1 MDLGL
6 MGRSVLITGGSGG
19 IGLATAHA
27 FAAEG
32 CALHLAARTADKLRA
47 AREGISRD
55 FDVPVAVHAVDLSR
69 GENARRLAE
78 TCADVDILVNN
89 AGAIPGGKIEEI
101 DDDHWREAW
110 DLKVFGYVNMMRAL
124 YAEMGARKRGV
135 IVNVIGT
142 AGDQRPADYA
152 AGLSA
157 NSALATLTRALGGES
172 LDHGVRVVG
181 VSPGDMTNERGME
194 FMRRQAE
201 KEFGD
206 PGRWRERLSR
216 LPGGRAAT
224 SEDVADAI
232 VFLASPRAGYVSGTV
247 LTVDGGLSSRR
258 AVTRGR
264 PAGLDDRRPTRP
276 SGAGTRLPC
285 TRKSSRCG
293 SPRRPRPRGA
303 PGDGRR
309 ALPL

>member
-6 MGRSVLITGGSGG
+6 KGRSVLITGGSGG
-19 IGLATAHA
+19 IGLATARV

-32 CALHLAARTADKLRA
+32 CDLHIAARTPERLRA
-47 AREGISRD
+47 AREDISRD
-55 FDVPVAVHAVDLSR
+55 FGVPVTVHAVDLSR
-69 GENARRLAE
+69 TEGALRLAAS
-78 TCADVDILVNN
+78 CADVDVLVNN
-89 AGAIPGGKIEEI
+89 AGAIPGGAIEEI
-101 DDDHWREAW
+101 ADDRWREAW

-124 YAEMGARKRGV
+124 YAEMKVRGRGV

-152 AGLSA
+152 AGISA

-194 FMRRQAE
+194 FLRRQAE

-206 PGRWRERLSR
+206 PGRWRERLAR

-224 SEDVADAI
+224 SEDGADAI
-232 VFLASPRAGYVSGTV
+232 LFLASPRAGY
-247 LTVDGGLSSRR
+247 DGGLGSRR
-258 AVTRGR
+258 SVT
-264 PAGLDDRRPTRP
+264 
-276 SGAGTRLPC
+276 
-285 TRKSSRCG
+285 
-293 SPRRPRPRGA
+293 
-303 PGDGRR
+303 
-309 ALPL
+309 

>member
-6 MGRSVLITGGSGG
+6 KGRSVLITGGSGG
-19 IGLATAHA
+19 IGLATARA

-32 CALHLAARTADKLRA
+32 CAPHLAARTPEKLRA

-55 FDVPVAVHAVDLSR
+55 FDVPVTVHATDLSR
-69 GENARRLAE
+69 AENALRLAE
-78 TCADVDILVNN
+78 TCADVDVLVNN
-89 AGAIPGGKIEEI
+89 AGAIPGGGIEEI
-101 DDDHWREAW
+101 DDDRWREAW

-124 YAEMGARKRGV
+124 YAEMKTRGRGV

-142 AGDQRPADYA
+142 AGDQMPADYA
-152 AGLSA
+152 AGISA

-194 FMRRQAE
+194 FLRRLAE

-206 PGRWRERLSR
+206 AGRWCERLAR

-224 SEDVADAI
+224 TEDVADGI
-232 VFLASPRAGYVSGTV
+232 LFLASPRAGYVSGAV
-247 LTVDGGLSSRR
+247 LTVDGGLGSRH
-258 AVTRGR
+258 AV
-264 PAGLDDRRPTRP
+264 L
-276 SGAGTRLPC
+276 
-285 TRKSSRCG
+285 
-293 SPRRPRPRGA
+293 
-303 PGDGRR
+303 
-309 ALPL
+309 

>member
-1 MDLGL
+1 MDLRL

-19 IGLATAHA
+19 IGLATARA

-89 AGAIPGGKIEEI
+89 AGAIPGGRIEEI
-101 DDDHWREAW
+101 DDDRWREAW

-124 YAEMGARKRGV
+124 YAEMGARGRGV

-194 FMRRQAE
+194 FMRRQAD

-258 AVTRGR
+258 AVI
-264 PAGLDDRRPTRP
+264 
-276 SGAGTRLPC
+276 
-285 TRKSSRCG
+285 
-293 SPRRPRPRGA
+293 
-303 PGDGRR
+303 
-309 ALPL
+309 